1 MSAAHPWSK
10 GWGKYER
17 PPMGS
22 HDYMK
27 TNLGA
32 AEVLRSAFVLPLGV
46 PVFSWIIFA
55 QLNMN
60 FLFFGISL

>member
-1 MSAAHPWSK
+1 
-10 GWGKYER
+10 
-17 PPMGS
+17 MGS

-32 AEVLRSAFVLPLGV
+32 AEALGSAFVLPLGV

-60 FLFFGISL
+60 FLCLESAFDFRP

>member
-1 MSAAHPWSK
+1 
-10 GWGKYER
+10 
-17 PPMGS
+17 MGS